1 MKAAAVATQIT
12 WTAIMATRRGAT
24 LVTDACCGH
33 VYARTIPQSAL
44 RLYAQSTQYCWMC
57 AALSLSPRQTPCASP
72 RACHDPEVIFLYRSH
87 PQTIF
92 VSSRS
97 PNGEPKIDGGGG
109 GAALPFGMACGP
121 KPKRFRIE
129 STCARLAARK

>member
-12 WTAIMATRRGAT
+12 WTAIMATRRGET

-33 VYARTIPQSAL
+33 VYARTYL
-44 RLYAQSTQYCWMC
+44 RARTTAVRPVYAVLLDVCG
-57 AALSLSPRQTPCASP
+57 SLSPRQTPCASP